1 MWTRGIAGIVL
12 CLVGAVWIAQGT
24 GALGGSVMSGKG
36 QYTALGV
43 VVVAIGLS
51 LLVWA
56 ALVRRAVRGNPTE
69 DAKG

>member
-1 MWTRGIAGIVL
+1 MWTRGVAGIVL

-43 VVVAIGLS
+43 IVVAIGVA

-56 ALVRRAVRGNPTE
+56 ALVRRGRTRE
-69 DAKG
+69 TH